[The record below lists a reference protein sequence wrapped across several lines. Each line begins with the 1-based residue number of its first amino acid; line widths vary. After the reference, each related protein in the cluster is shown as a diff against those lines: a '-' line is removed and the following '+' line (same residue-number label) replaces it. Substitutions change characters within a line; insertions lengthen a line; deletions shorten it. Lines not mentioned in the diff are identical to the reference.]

1 MAKSTLWM
9 RGSVSFVALRE
20 LLFYIAQHPDGVR
33 AREMDTWAREKAR
46 LRTQE
51 GKVVSKTTVY
61 HYRNTLLHLGIVRRQ
76 SGRYIVNREKS
87 HVNRLLRVLNPGIP
101 SLSLEERKL
110 FAELI
115 IANAECRHYFFD
127 IFMPDTRTEY
137 DLETWLQKG
146 QPAVWE
152 RLTTSE
158 GRFERIY
165 NLNHPEKELWL
176 RTEDERQAIL
186 YGVRY
191 WARNE
196 LGFLDELF
204 LEDIGG
210 LMFPVHLTGP
220 IPDPRILLALR
231 DKINPEEEW
240 NMFSVRTLAATWG
253 PEYRISL
260 ERLYKTLLWVYRNF
274 MRYVILIPTTAS
286 FATITATSPSTEQY
300 HLRGYMQD
308 LEGRYISHIRVH
320 RKLKEVIQCPE
331 VLNVWGYV
339 SIRLNQQQAGHH

>member
-1 MAKSTLWM
+1 MSKNTLWM
-9 RGSVSFVALRE
+9 RGCVSFLALRE
-20 LLFYIAQHPDGVR
+20 LLFYIARHSDGLR
-33 AREMDTWAREKAR
+33 AKEIDTWAQEIAR
-46 LRTQE
+46 LQTRE

-61 HYRNTLLHLGIVRRQ
+61 HYRNTLLHLGIVQRQ
-76 SGRYIVNREKS
+76 SGRYLINREK
-87 HVNRLLRVLNPGIP
+87 LLVKQLLEVLTPGTP

-115 IANAECRHYFFD
+115 IANTECRRCFFD
-127 IFMPDTRTEY
+127 IFMPDAQTEY
-137 DLETWLQKG
+137 DLETWIQKG
-146 QPAVWE
+146 KPVVWE
-152 RLTTSE
+152 RITALE

-165 NLNHPEKELWL
+165 NREYPEKALWL

-220 IPDPRILLALR
+220 VPDSRIILCLKRNIDPA
-231 DKINPEEEW
+231 KEW
-240 NMFSVRTLAATWG
+240 TIFSVRKLAATWG

-274 MRYVILIPTTAS
+274 VRYVVLIPTAES
-286 FATITATSPSTEQY
+286 FATITATSPSVERY
-300 HLRGYMQD
+300 HLRSYMQD
-308 LEGRYISHIRVH
+308 SEGRYVSHIRVH
-320 RKLKEVIQCPE
+320 RKLKEVLQCPE
-331 VLNVWGYV
+331 LSNV
-339 SIRLNQQQAGHH
+339 

>member
-1 MAKSTLWM
+1 MGATSLWM

-20 LLFYIAQHPDGVR
+20 LLFYLAQHPDGVR
-33 AREMDTWAREKAR
+33 AKEIDTWAREKVQF
-46 LRTQE
+46 RTQE

-61 HYRNTLLHLGIVRRQ
+61 HYRNTLSHLGIIRRQ
-76 SGRYIVNREKS
+76 GGRYVVNRTNPL
-87 HVNRLLRVLNPGIP
+87 VVQLLGVLNPGAS
-101 SLSLEERKL
+101 SLTLEERKL
-110 FAELI
+110 FAEFVI
-115 IANAECRHYFFD
+115 SNTECRRFFFD
-127 IFMPDTRTEY
+127 IFMLDTQTEY
-137 DLETWLQKG
+137 DLETWLRKG
-146 QPAVWE
+146 LPAVWD
-152 RLTTSE
+152 RVMTPE
-158 GRFERIY
+158 GRFERVY
-165 NLNHPEKELWL
+165 NQKHPEKAIWL
-176 RTEDERQAIL
+176 RTEDERQAVL

-240 NMFSVRTLAATWG
+240 TMFSVRTLAATWG

-260 ERLYKTLLWVYRNF
+260 GRLYKTLLWVYRNF
-274 MRYVILIPTTAS
+274 MQYVVLIPTTVS
-286 FATITATSPSTEQY
+286 FATITAASPSAEQY

-320 RKLKEVIQCPE
+320 RKLKEVIQCRE
-331 VLNVWGYV
+331 VLN
-339 SIRLNQQQAGHH
+339 A